1 MFRKLMCFAF
11 LATLAVPIFAEDLAA
26 IDKKA
31 GYALLDAISQVFYDM
46 AANAGVSDA
55 KKEEEKFYLADAV
68 MQIEKLL
75 SKSIV
80 DAKAAKEQKQI
91 DPVFYARYVRL
102 LSTIKL
108 VMAPDEQGIL
118 TPVIH
123 RELGQFIGDVL
134 GEEFKSS
141 GPESINQVANAIADE
156 IINLQLHLDNLEK
169 KEALRKAWDKKFS
182 EAAPKKKDS

>member
-1 MFRKLMCFAF
+1 MLRKLMCFAF
-11 LATLAVPIFAEDLAA
+11 LAALAGPIFAEDLAA

-31 GYALLDAISQVFYDM
+31 GYALLDAISQAFYDM
-46 AANAGVSDA
+46 ATNTMVSGS
-55 KKEEEKFYLADAV
+55 KENAV

-91 DPVFYARYVRL
+91 DPVFYVRYIRL

-118 TPVIH
+118 TPVIN
-123 RELGQFIGDVL
+123 RELGQFIEDVL

-156 IINLQLHLDNLEK
+156 IINLQLQLDNLEK

-182 EAAPKKKDS
+182 EAGPKKKDS